1 MRYILEVETT
11 ELGDGL
17 YVECEGKK
25 GGIKDDSSFMALT
38 TG

>member
-17 YVECEGKK
+17 YVEYEAKRGE
-25 GGIKDDSSFMALT
+25 IKDAFRFLA
-38 TG
+38 